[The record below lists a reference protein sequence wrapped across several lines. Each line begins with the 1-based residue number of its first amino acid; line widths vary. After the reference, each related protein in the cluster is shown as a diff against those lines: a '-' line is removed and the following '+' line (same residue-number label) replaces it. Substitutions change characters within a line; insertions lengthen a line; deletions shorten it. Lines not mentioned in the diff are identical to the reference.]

1 MTYPNVCLRR
11 GEAPDI
17 RAGQTLI
24 FENELDWADDT
35 CTDGCIVDVLDEQ
48 LRFTA
53 RGFFNSRSKITVRVL
68 TRDQHELITPDFFRT
83 HIESA
88 WHDRQK
94 LGFENSCRVVFGE
107 TDGLPGLT
115 VDKFAD
121 YLSFQITCLGL
132 ESWKQTIIDILVD
145 LFQPKGVYE
154 RDDLPVREKEGLP
167 QIKTCVYGSVPDE
180 LEIREHDARMLVS
193 IPNGQK
199 TGHFLDQQ
207 ENRGRIRPYCKTRPF
222 WTSAAV
228 PAASLSTPRST
239 AHRTSPPS
247 TSPSRRFPSFAA
259 TPRSTAWKTESPPSV
274 KTSSTLPK
282 RGPTSKSSSA
292 SSSATLPPS
301 PKAAKRSITP
311 IAATRS

>member
-68 TRDQHELITPDFFRT
+68 TRDQHELITPDFFRAR
-83 HIESA
+83 IEAA
-88 WHDRQK
+88 WQNREK

-121 YLSFQITCLGL
+121 YLSVQITCLGL
-132 ESWKQTIIDILVD
+132 E
-145 LFQPKGVYE
+145 
-154 RDDLPVREKEGLP
+154 
-167 QIKTCVYGSVPDE
+167 
-180 LEIREHDARMLVS
+180 
-193 IPNGQK
+193 
-199 TGHFLDQQ
+199 
-207 ENRGRIRPYCKTRPF
+207 
-222 WTSAAV
+222 
-228 PAASLSTPRST
+228 
-239 AHRTSPPS
+239 
-247 TSPSRRFPSFAA
+247 
-259 TPRSTAWKTESPPSV
+259 
-274 KTSSTLPK
+274 
-282 RGPTSKSSSA
+282 
-292 SSSATLPPS
+292 
-301 PKAAKRSITP
+301 
-311 IAATRS
+311 

>member
-1 MTYPNVCLRR
+1 MTYPNVCLRS
-11 GEAPDI
+11 GEAPDV

-68 TRDQHELITPDFFRT
+68 TRDQQELITPDFFRAR
-83 HIESA
+83 IESA
-88 WHDRQK
+88 WRNRRK
-94 LGFENSCRVVFGE
+94 FGFENSCRVVFGE

-132 ESWKQTIIDILVD
+132 EAWKQVIIDILVD

-167 QIKTCVYGSVPDE
+167 QFKTCVYGSVPDE

-207 ENRGRIRPYCKTRPF
+207 
-222 WTSAAV
+222 
-228 PAASLSTPRST
+228 
-239 AHRTSPPS
+239 
-247 TSPSRRFPSFAA
+247 
-259 TPRSTAWKTESPPSV
+259 
-274 KTSSTLPK
+274 
-282 RGPTSKSSSA
+282 
-292 SSSATLPPS
+292 
-301 PKAAKRSITP
+301 
-311 IAATRS
+311 